1 MDIMTIKSKKVQR
14 KKQGKLIVYLRKKY
28 RKEILINGNKQITKK
43 MKITNFKTAALI
55 AFIGCLLKAIVAII
69 CLLINISPTISMI
82 TDIVSMCLIGF
93 FFISLYTKINWKIKE
108 K

>member
-1 MDIMTIKSKKVQR
+1 
-14 KKQGKLIVYLRKKY
+14 
-28 RKEILINGNKQITKK
+28 

-69 CLLINISPTISMI
+69 CLLINISPTISLI

>member
-1 MDIMTIKSKKVQR
+1 
-14 KKQGKLIVYLRKKY
+14 
-28 RKEILINGNKQITKK
+28 

-82 TDIVSMCLIGF
+82 TF

>member
-1 MDIMTIKSKKVQR
+1 M
-14 KKQGKLIVYLRKKY
+14 
-28 RKEILINGNKQITKK
+28 INGNKQITNK
-43 MKITNFKTAALI
+43 MKITKFRTAALI

-93 FFISLYTKINWKIKE
+93 FFISLYTKINWRIKE

>member
-1 MDIMTIKSKKVQR
+1 
-14 KKQGKLIVYLRKKY
+14 
-28 RKEILINGNKQITKK
+28 

-93 FFISLYTKINWKIKE
+93 FFIQK
-108 K
+108 

>member
-1 MDIMTIKSKKVQR
+1 
-14 KKQGKLIVYLRKKY
+14 
-28 RKEILINGNKQITKK
+28 

-69 CLLINISPTISMI
+69 CLLINISPTISMRPGRG
-82 TDIVSMCLIGF
+82 SRCLRGV
-93 FFISLYTKINWKIKE
+93 FFIALYTKINWKIKE